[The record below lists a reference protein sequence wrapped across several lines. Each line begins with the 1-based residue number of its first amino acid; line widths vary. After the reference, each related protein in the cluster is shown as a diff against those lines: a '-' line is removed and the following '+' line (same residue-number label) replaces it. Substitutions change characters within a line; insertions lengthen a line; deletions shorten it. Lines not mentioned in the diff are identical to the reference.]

1 MRRCVGED
9 MPDLGMMISRAASMT
24 AFVDPGM
31 HEDRPAHSM
40 TPAIAPPERMAAVP
54 ISS

>member
-1 MRRCVGED
+1 MC
-9 MPDLGMMISRAASMT
+9 LISGMMISRAASVT

-31 HEDRPAHSM
+31 QKTARPPM
-40 TPAIAPPERMAAVP
+40 TPAIARERMAAVP